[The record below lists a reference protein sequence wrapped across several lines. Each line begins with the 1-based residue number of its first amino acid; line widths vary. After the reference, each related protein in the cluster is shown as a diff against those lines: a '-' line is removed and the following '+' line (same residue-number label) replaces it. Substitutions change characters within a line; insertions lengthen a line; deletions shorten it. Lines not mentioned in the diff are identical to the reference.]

1 MDRERTFKGPKG
13 PFGFCSIYLG
23 KGRGKDRPSVDKRDM
38 VDRTNRYSSG
48 GGGQQVLDL
57 RTDKEIWNERM
68 EEGAA
73 FYNRT
78 PLPCCSALRLP
89 GSDPDGAA
97 RQGRDG
103 DGDGPSYDE
112 M

>member
-1 MDRERTFKGPKG
+1 
-13 PFGFCSIYLG
+13 
-23 KGRGKDRPSVDKRDM
+23 M
-38 VDRTNRYSSG
+38 VDMTNRYSSG

-57 RTDKEIWNERM
+57 RTDKGIWNERM

-89 GSDPDGAA
+89 GSDPDGTT

-103 DGDGPSYDE
+103 DGVGTSYECDVMWFNTRALFNTATQE
-112 M
+112 MKNDDA